1 MMPAGQSRGRT
12 CEARA
17 EARRLLLSLSAAK
30 ATGAGRAEADGG
42 CGVLSSRSIVRTIY
56 ARALPC
62 ADGDGKRVRV
72 STVRMRWPILTL
84 P

>member
-1 MMPAGQSRGRT
+1 VRACMHAPHGRLPRRACRLMPAGQSRGRT
-12 CEARA
+12 CEPRA

-30 ATGAGRAEADGG
+30 ATGAGRGG
-42 CGVLSSRSIVRTIY
+42 PTVG
-56 ARALPC
+56 
-62 ADGDGKRVRV
+62 VRV